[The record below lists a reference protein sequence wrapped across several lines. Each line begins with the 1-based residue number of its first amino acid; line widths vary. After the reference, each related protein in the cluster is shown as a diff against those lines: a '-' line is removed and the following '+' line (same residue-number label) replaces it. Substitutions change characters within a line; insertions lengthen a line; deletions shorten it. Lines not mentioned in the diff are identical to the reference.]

1 MNAASLV
8 ASLSI
13 VGLLAG
19 CATGYQPS
27 GMNGGF
33 SETQLDTNVFRVS
46 FKGNGYTSRD
56 KVEDFVLLRS
66 ADLTLSHGFTH
77 FAIVDGK
84 SYENKSYI
92 SMPTQSYTTGTA
104 TVSGHTAYGSAYTTT
119 YGGQVIAVTAPSMVN
134 TIVAFQGKP
143 NIQAMV
149 YDARFICESLGT
161 KYEVTCGR
169 GQK

>member
-1 MNAASLV
+1 MKAASLV
-8 ASLSI
+8 ASLCI

-19 CATGYQPS
+19 CATGYQPN
-27 GMNGGF
+27 GLTGGF

-46 FKGNGYTSRD
+46 FKGNAYTSRD

-84 SYENKSYI
+84 SYEDKSYMT
-92 SMPTQSYTTGTA
+92 MPTQSYTTGSA

-119 YGGQVIAVTAPSMVN
+119 YGGQTIAVTKPRETD

-143 NIQAMV
+143 NISAMV

-169 GQK
+169 DQK